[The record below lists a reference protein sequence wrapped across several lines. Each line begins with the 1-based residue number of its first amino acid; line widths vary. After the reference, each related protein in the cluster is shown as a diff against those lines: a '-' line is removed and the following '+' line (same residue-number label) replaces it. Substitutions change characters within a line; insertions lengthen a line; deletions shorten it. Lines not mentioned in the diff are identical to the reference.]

1 MIPIRSHG
9 FSPSRWFPHGPVRLG
24 VLAVGPRTTLR
35 RRRRAP
41 LRSASREG
49 GTVASRG
56 VRGRRREMVA
66 RGRARS
72 LDSLPLDVLFVVF
85 SRLTGNDVLRAACA
99 CRPWREALAPVLQ
112 RRHAALTSRARVQLD
127 ASDPSAAA
135 SPGDRWFRRF
145 ALDACVACRRARAA
159 FDFEYRNPNSAPR
172 RDAYQN
178 DPDAN
183 TTAGEARAP
192 TPGPAGL
199 TVRGRYC
206 RECAS
211 RVATEETRAWAT
223 LRVRPAR

>member
-1 MIPIRSHG
+1 M
-9 FSPSRWFPHGPVRLG
+9 
-24 VLAVGPRTTLR
+24 
-35 RRRRAP
+35 
-41 LRSASREG
+41 
-49 GTVASRG
+49 ASRG

-66 RGRARS
+66 RGRTRS

-145 ALDACVACRRARAA
+145 ALDACVACARARSLRLRVQKPKLRAA
-159 FDFEYRNPNSAPR
+159 SRRVSERSGRKHHRRRGASAH
-172 RDAYQN
+172 
-178 DPDAN
+178 
-183 TTAGEARAP
+183 
-192 TPGPAGL
+192 PGPAGL